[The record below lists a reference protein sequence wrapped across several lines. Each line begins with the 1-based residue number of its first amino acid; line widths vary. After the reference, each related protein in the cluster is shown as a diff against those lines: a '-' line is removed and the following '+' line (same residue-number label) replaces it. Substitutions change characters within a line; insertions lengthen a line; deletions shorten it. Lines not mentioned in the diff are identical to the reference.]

1 MHDPAQSL
9 CFVPTTH
16 TRAKAWMM
24 SYPVDRT
31 TAPEEVVPPVE
42 APEAM
47 VREPLVP
54 EKVAPAKQ

>member
-1 MHDPAQSL
+1 
-9 CFVPTTH
+9 
-16 TRAKAWMM
+16 MM
-24 SYPVDRT
+24 PYPVDRI